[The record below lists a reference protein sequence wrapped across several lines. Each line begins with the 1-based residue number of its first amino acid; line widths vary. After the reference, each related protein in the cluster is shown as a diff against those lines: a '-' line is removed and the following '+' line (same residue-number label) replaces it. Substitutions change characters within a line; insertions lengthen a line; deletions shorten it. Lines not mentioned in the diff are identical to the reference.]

1 LLKMTKL
8 ALQSKLVKLFLPHR
22 SVFKVR
28 LPLLTTLTILQVIDT
43 VVNHFFNS
51 FPLPSAATFITL
63 THPQIE
69 CNSFGK
75 SFSEKVSCH
84 VMAWL

>member
-28 LPLLTTLTILQVIDT
+28 LPHFGDLDILTSFNQM
-43 VVNHFFNS
+43 VNNFLKIIFS
-51 FPLPSAATFITL
+51 FAL
-63 THPQIE
+63 
-69 CNSFGK
+69 GD
-75 SFSEKVSCH
+75 VY
-84 VMAWL
+84 